1 MLNTYVDNIYVDFIF
16 KTQMDDSLQVQ
27 MRKLTTFQDNGF
39 WIVCQIQRLKYF
51 LDVLLDFLLYLFTQI

>member
-39 WIVCQIQRLKYF
+39 WIVCQIQGLKYF
-51 LDVLLDFLLYLFTQI
+51 LDVLFDFLLYLFTQI